1 MVIATGLEVNRKG
14 GGAGGL
20 GGGEHHSVRQ
30 VPDILSFIRL
40 VNSSKGQKDTSFY
53 LQGSS

>member
-30 VPDILSFIRL
+30 VPDILSFRRL